1 MFKNLCSGA
10 VLATVLTSGLVGGL
24 AGSLIGAPAAQAQSA
39 CGTSSPVSAGTAVNC
54 TVTAQAAALSCDAI
68 PGTAS
73 HTMNIT
79 EMSGVTV
86 SAQSGGGNPTLLVDG
101 PDGCFYALG
110 NGGVA
115 QIPGFWSN
123 GSHRIYVGGGAG
135 AVTLTIQAD

>member
-1 MFKNLCSGA
+1 MFRNLCSGA
-10 VLATVLTSGLVGGL
+10 ALATVLTSGLLGSL
-24 AGSLIGAPAAQAQSA
+24 AGSLLETPAAHAQSA
-39 CGTSSPVSAGTAVNC
+39 CGPNSPVSTGTTVNC
-54 TVTAQAAALSCDAI
+54 TVTAQSADLSCDAI
-68 PGTAS
+68 PSTAN
-73 HTMNIT
+73 HTMNVT

-86 SAQSGGGNPTLLVDG
+86 SVQSGGGNPTLLVDG

-135 AVTLTIQAD
+135 SVTLTIEAD